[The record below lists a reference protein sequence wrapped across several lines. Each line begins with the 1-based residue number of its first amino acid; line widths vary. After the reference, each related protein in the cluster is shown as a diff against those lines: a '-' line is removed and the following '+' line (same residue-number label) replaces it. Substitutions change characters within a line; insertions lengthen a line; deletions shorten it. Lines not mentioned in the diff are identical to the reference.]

1 MALYCLTRTHLGG
14 ESMQKFIIAQSK
26 KEFYT
31 SHSGLALVG
40 LCMNK
45 LCSLPVKAKN
55 AFPVST
61 NGIGID
67 DIVRSYIGLLAIGK
81 SDFEAITD
89 CRDDDHFRDSL
100 GIRRTPSAETLR
112 QRLDE
117 IASSL
122 RGIADACSVDF
133 LKKARVTIS
142 ALDTGH
148 IPLDC
153 DVFGMDNS
161 KTKKEGVSRI
171 YTGEDGYAPIA
182 AYLGT
187 EGWCSELE
195 LREGSQH
202 SQEGFI
208 PFLERVMEKARTLT
222 PRKILARFDSAH
234 DALDTRIALAGRK
247 NVSYIIKWNP
257 RREDQLAWA
266 ARIFKE
272 GDVTTPRDGKRVG
285 LLTVHIRQVHEGE
298 TYIFKRVMRAV
309 ERTVDRRGQRLLKP
323 EIEIEGWWT
332 TLDLPA
338 KTVIRLYEDHGT
350 SEQFHAEIKSDMDL
364 ERLPSGKFATNAL
377 ILTLG
382 GLVYNFLRAIGQ
394 LGLVSGETPVRHA
407 AKRRRIKTV
416 MQELMYLAARVVR
429 TGRRLKLVF
438 SRHCPAFAAFQTV
451 YACLRSS

>member
-1 MALYCLTRTHLGG
+1 MPPHKNSLGRW
-14 ESMQKFIIAQSK
+14 SVKQFIISQSK

-31 SHSGLALVG
+31 SNSGLALVG
-40 LCMNK
+40 LCLNK
-45 LCSLPVKAKN
+45 LCSLPTKAID
-55 AFPVST
+55 AFPRKVG
-61 NGIGID
+61 GIGLD
-67 DIVRSYIGLLAIGK
+67 DILRSYVGLLTMGK

-89 CRDDDHFRDSL
+89 CRDDDYFSQSL
-100 GIRRTPSAETLR
+100 GVARVPSAETLR

-117 IASSL
+117 VAPTL
-122 RGIADACSVDF
+122 RPIADACSVGF
-133 LKKARVTIS
+133 LKKARLTIS

-153 DVFGMDNS
+153 DVFPMDNS

-171 YTGEDGYAPIA
+171 YNGEDGYAPMA

-187 EGWCSELE
+187 EGWCLELE

-202 SQEGFI
+202 GQDGFI
-208 PFLERVMEKARTLT
+208 PFLERIIEKARSLT
-222 PRKILARFDSAH
+222 SRKILMRLDSAH
-234 DALDTRIALAGRK
+234 DALDTRVALAGQK

-257 RREDQLAWA
+257 RREDQLEWA
-266 ARIFKE
+266 KRIFKE
-272 GDVTTPRDGKRVG
+272 GKVTTPRDGKRVG
-285 LLTVHIRQVHEGE
+285 QLTVYIQQVNKGK
-298 TYIFKRVMRAV
+298 TYRFKRVMRVV
-309 ERTVDRRGQRLLKP
+309 ERTIDRRGQRLLTP
-323 EIEIEGWWT
+323 EIVVEGWWT
-332 TLDLPA
+332 TLDLPERD
-338 KTVIRLYEDHGT
+338 VIRLYEGRGT

-382 GLVYNFLRAIGQ
+382 GLAYNILRAIGQ

-416 MQELMYLAARVVR
+416 MQELMYLAARLVR

-438 SRHCPAFAAFQTV
+438 SRHCPAFAAYRAV
-451 YACLRSS
+451 YSRFACG

>member
-1 MALYCLTRTHLGG
+1 MK
-14 ESMQKFIIAQSK
+14 QFIIAQSK

-40 LCMNK
+40 LCLNK
-45 LCSLPVKAKN
+45 LCLLPAKARE
-55 AFPVST
+55 AFPVSSG
-61 NGIGID
+61 GIGLD
-67 DIVRSYIGLLAIGK
+67 DIVRCYVGLLTIGK

-89 CRDDDHFRDSL
+89 CRDDDHFSQSL
-100 GIRRTPSAETLR
+100 RVARVPSAETLR

-117 IASSL
+117 VAPNLL
-122 RGIADACSVDF
+122 RIADACSVDF

-161 KTKKEGVSRI
+161 KTNKEGVSRI
-171 YTGEDGYAPIA
+171 YNGDDGYAPIA

-187 EGWCSELE
+187 EGWCLELE
-195 LREGSQH
+195 LRPGSQH

-208 PFLERVMEKARTLT
+208 PFLERVLEKARSLT
-222 PRKILARFDSAH
+222 SRKILMRLDSAH
-234 DALDTRIALAGRK
+234 DALDTRVALAGRR
-247 NVSYIIKWNP
+247 NVGYIIKWNP
-257 RREDQLAWA
+257 RREDQREWS
-266 ARIFKE
+266 ARIFRE
-272 GDVTTPRDGKRVG
+272 GKVTSARDGKRVG
-285 LLTVHIRQVHEGE
+285 LLTVYIQQIHEGK
-298 TYIFKRVMRAV
+298 TYRFKRVMRAV
-309 ERTVDRRGQRLLKP
+309 ERTIDRRGQRLLTP
-323 EIEIEGWWT
+323 DIEVEGWWT
-332 TLDLPA
+332 TLDLPE
-338 KTVIRLYEDHGT
+338 KDVIRLYAERGT
-350 SEQFHAEIKSDMDL
+350 SEQFHAEIKSDMDM

-382 GLVYNFLRAIGQ
+382 GLAYNILRAIGQ

-416 MQELMYLAARVVR
+416 MQELMYLAARLVR

-438 SRHCPAFAAFQTV
+438 SRHCPAFAAFRTV
-451 YACLRSS
+451 YACLNSG

>member
-1 MALYCLTRTHLGG
+1 MKQFVI
-14 ESMQKFIIAQSK
+14 EQSK

-40 LCMNK
+40 LCLNK
-45 LCSLPVKAKN
+45 LCSLPSKARS
-55 AFPVST
+55 AFPVSSG
-61 NGIGID
+61 GIGLD
-67 DIVRSYIGLLAIGK
+67 DIVRSYVGLLTVGK

-89 CRDDDHFRDSL
+89 CRDDDHFSQSL
-100 GIRRTPSAETLR
+100 GVRRVPSAETLR

-117 IASSL
+117 VAPSL
-122 RGIADACSVDF
+122 LPIADACSVDF

-148 IPLDC
+148 VPLDC
-153 DVFGMDNS
+153 DVFAMDNS

-171 YTGEDGYAPIA
+171 YNGEDGFAPMA
-182 AYLGT
+182 GYLGT
-187 EGWCSELE
+187 EGWCLELE
-195 LREGSQH
+195 LRKGSQH

-208 PFLERVMEKARTLT
+208 PFLERVIEKARSLT
-222 PRKILARFDSAH
+222 VRKILARLDSAH
-234 DALDTRIALAGRK
+234 DALDTRIALTGKR

-257 RREDQLAWA
+257 RREDRGAWT

-272 GDVTTPRDGKRVG
+272 GEVTAPRDGKRVG
-285 LLTVHIRQVHEGE
+285 LLTVHIRQVHDGK
-298 TYIFKRVMRAV
+298 TFIFNRVMRAV
-309 ERTVDRRGQRLLKP
+309 ERTVDRWGQRLLAP
-323 EIEIEGWWT
+323 EIEVEGWWT
-332 TLDLPA
+332 NLDLPA

-350 SEQFHAEIKSDMDL
+350 SEQFHAEIKSDMDM

-377 ILTLG
+377 ILALG
-382 GLVYNFLRAIGQ
+382 GLAYNILRAIGQ

-416 MQELMYLAARVVR
+416 MQELMYLAARVVK

-438 SRHCPAFAAFQTV
+438 SRHCPAFQAFQTV
-451 YACLRSS
+451 YTCWAIG